1 MNSSASQ
8 SAAAIFRAHEERAPF
23 DDTTGRLA
31 ISSLDEAYDIQD
43 AYVARLAG
51 QHGDRV
57 GYKIGL
63 TSPVMQKMCGIATP
77 VAGVVLGQ
85 RVHVTKTRLGLA
97 DHVHPGI
104 EFEIAVRVAHEL
116 SPDAAP
122 FSLEAI
128 AEAVDGVG
136 PAFEIIDDRGADYS
150 RLDVRAL
157 VADNAWNAGVV
168 LGEFSSE
175 WPDLAAV
182 RGIGECNDKVVA
194 EGTGRDVL
202 GHPLNPVVW
211 LANHLA
217 ERNLSLGPGDIVL
230 TGSMARTCF
239 VSANQHYRLT
249 IEPIGSVEVAFAD

>member
-23 DDTTGRLA
+23 DETTGRLV
-31 ISSLDEAYDIQD
+31 ISGLDEAYDIQD
-43 AYVARLAG
+43 AYVARLAEH
-51 QHGDRV
+51 HGHRV

-104 EFEIAVRVAHEL
+104 EFEIAVRLASEL
-116 SPDAAP
+116 TPDAAP

-128 AEAVDGVG
+128 AEAIDGVG

-168 LGEFSSE
+168 LGEFRSE
-175 WPDLAAV
+175 WPNLAAV
-182 RGIGECNDKVVA
+182 GGIVECNDEVVD
-194 EGTGRDVL
+194 EGTGADVL
-202 GHPLNPVVW
+202 GHPLNAVAW

-217 ERNLSLGPGDIVL
+217 ERSLALRPGDIVL
-230 TGSMARTCF
+230 TGSLARTCF
-239 VSANQHYRLT
+239 VSANQRYRLT
-249 IEPIGSVEVAFAD
+249 IEPLGSVEVEFAD